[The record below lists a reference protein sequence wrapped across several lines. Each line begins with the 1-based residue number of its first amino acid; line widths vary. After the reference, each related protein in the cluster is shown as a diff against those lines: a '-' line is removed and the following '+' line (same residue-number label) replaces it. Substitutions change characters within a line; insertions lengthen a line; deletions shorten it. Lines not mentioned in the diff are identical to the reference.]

1 MEALERLVE
10 RRETTAPVGSFHP
23 WQSRRTQVK
32 LSTQRR
38 TFHKNRVATG
48 EASMKFDRLLH
59 TPELDA
65 FRAELRGFLRDHLPA
80 DIRAKVAEERMDLP
94 KEDQRRW
101 HKILLAKG
109 WVCPSW
115 PREHGGPGWDDAHQ
129 YVFERELALAD
140 APRPMVYGTTM
151 LGPTLIRY
159 GTDRQKATV
168 LPCIRDGE
176 DFWCQGFSEPNA
188 GSDLAALQCRAVR
201 QGDRYIVNGGK
212 MWTSEGHIA
221 DRMFGL
227 FRTDSSGKKQ
237 HGITFLMVD
246 MAARGVEVQ
255 PIKTYDGAGREVNQV
270 FFTDVEVPVEN
281 RVGEEHG
288 GWTVAKYLLG
298 LERFGIAEVSRSLRS
313 LRRVKEFAA
322 GQRHGNR
329 SLLDDHDFAR
339 RVAQA
344 EIGLRAVEL
353 TELRLL
359 FGAAGTG
366 AEASLLKLRGTE
378 LQNEILEL
386 MHDAVG
392 LHSFVEIGD
401 PEHSTGTPAGPPQS
415 RHAAHAYFNYRK
427 TMIYGGSNEIQ
438 RNIIAKHV
446 LGL

>member
-1 MEALERLVE
+1 M
-10 RRETTAPVGSFHP
+10 
-23 WQSRRTQVK
+23 
-32 LSTQRR
+32 
-38 TFHKNRVATG
+38 
-48 EASMKFDRLLH
+48 SMDRLLH
-59 TPELDA
+59 TPELEA
-65 FRAELRGFLRDHLPA
+65 FRAELRAFLRESLPA

-101 HKILLAKG
+101 HKILLKKG
-109 WVCPSW
+109 WVCPNW

-129 YVFERELALAD
+129 YVFEREMALAD
-140 APRPMVYGTTM
+140 APRPMTYGTSM

-159 GTDRQKATV
+159 GSADQKKTV
-168 LPCIRDGE
+168 LPRIRAGE
-176 DFWCQGFSEPNA
+176 DFWCQGFSEANA

-201 QGDRYIVNGGK
+201 HGDRYVINGAK

-237 HGITFLMVD
+237 HGITFLLVD
-246 MAARGVEVQ
+246 MAAKGVEVA
-255 PIKTYDGAGREVNQV
+255 PIWTYDGGGREVNQV
-270 FFTDVEVPVEN
+270 FLGDVEVPIEN

-288 GWTVAKYLLG
+288 GWTVAKYLLS

-313 LRRVKEFAA
+313 LGRLKEFAA
-322 GQRHGNR
+322 SQQRGNR
-329 SLLDDHDFAR
+329 SLLDDPDFAR
-339 RVAQA
+339 RVAEA
-344 EIGLRAVEL
+344 EIALRAVEL

-359 FGAAGTG
+359 FGPAGGG

-378 LQNEILEL
+378 VQNEILEL
-386 MHDAVG
+386 MYDAVG
-392 LHSFVEIGD
+392 LHAFVEIGD
-401 PEHSTGTPAGPPQS
+401 PELSAGAPAGPPQS